1 MPDIK
6 PMDSLCLPLKPA
18 SKLSLRFLANRPSP
32 ILIFSSRCARGA
44 RPEYEGDVE
53 EAVEEEAQAEGD
65 GDDDDDGEEDDF
77 RRFV

>member
-1 MPDIK
+1 MR
-6 PMDSLCLPLKPA
+6 A
-18 SKLSLRFLANRPSP
+18 TYHRG
-32 ILIFSSRCARGA
+32 FSSRCARGA

-65 GDDDDDGEEDDF
+65 GDDDDDDGEEDDF